1 MNTWLCTQ
9 VTDYFDA
16 REVFDLIRSIRG
28 EERMTLRRCSCGF
41 FIKFFN
47 NIKKS
52 SSS

>member
-28 EERMTLRRCSCGF
+28 EERMTLRRCSF
-41 FIKFFN
+41 VVFLLNFL
-47 NIKKS
+47 
-52 SSS
+52 